1 MKPNPFEEFQKN
13 LDFSA
18 EIMGYDLPQYASL
31 RFPERELKVNFP
43 VKMDDGSVE
52 VFEGYRVQHCSL
64 RGPCKGGIRFHPESD
79 MEEVK
84 ALAGWMSLKCAVA
97 GIPYG
102 GAKGGVKV
110 DPTRLSVGELERLTR
125 RYTAMILPIIGPK
138 QDIPA
143 PDVNTTPQIMAWL
156 MDTYSIMNGYAIPG
170 VVTGKPVSIG
180 GSLGRAEA
188 TGRGVMLVT
197 LFTLEKK
204 NIPVEGCKIAIQG
217 MGNVGAVAA
226 RLLYEKGAVIVAVS
240 DVTGGL
246 YDPDGLD
253 IPALF
258 EHCWERNLL
267 DSFETKAKRIT
278 NEELLCCDCDVLIP
292 AAMDGQLTG
301 NNAGD
306 VKAKIIVEAAN
317 GPTLIDA
324 DEVFEANNVTVVP
337 DILANAGGVVC
348 SYFEWVQNLQSL
360 VWEEKQINDMLEHIM
375 LNAFENVHEEKCKRD
390 ISYRMAAY
398 CVALH
403 SLVDALE
410 IRGIYP

>member
-18 EIMGYDLPQYASL
+18 EILGYDLPRYASL

-43 VKMDDGSVE
+43 VKMDDGTVE

-110 DPTRLSVGELERLTR
+110 DPSRLSVGELERLTR

-204 NIPVEGCKIAIQG
+204 KIPVEGCRIAVQG

-226 RLLYEKGAVIVAVS
+226 KLLYEKGAVIVAVS

-253 IPALF
+253 VPALF

-267 DSFETKAKRIT
+267 DSFDTNAKRIT

-301 NNAGD
+301 SNAGD

-324 DEVFEANNVTVVP
+324 DEIFEANGVTVVP

-375 LNAFENVHEEKCKRD
+375 LNAFDNVHEEKCNRD

-403 SLVDALE
+403 ALVDALD